1 MRLRQPAADTR
12 GDQLGTLQAVQ
23 VTIVGR
29 PADSMTDAESHE
41 RTAANDSERDRL
53 ERRGSQFAP
62 NGLTQPARYD
72 RIPKTAAAQRFKC
85 RRQRYAN
92 AVSIFATLLGIP
104 KLDGANCAGQW
115 SLFDEPERGDPARRA
130 VVDSALRLCATCPA
144 LADCA
149 AWYDRL
155 PVDEKPTGVV
165 AGRLRRYAIRP
176 ARQAA

>member
-1 MRLRQPAADTR
+1 
-12 GDQLGTLQAVQ
+12 
-23 VTIVGR
+23 
-29 PADSMTDAESHE
+29 MTDAESHE

-53 ERRGSQFAP
+53 ERRGSQFAA

-72 RIPKTAAAQRFKC
+72 RIPKTAAPQHFDC

-92 AVSIFATLLGIP
+92 AVSIVGALLGVP
-104 KLDGANCAGQW
+104 QLAGANCAGQW
-115 SLFDEPERGDPARRA
+115 SLFDEPEKKDPDRTD

-144 LADCA
+144 LADCRD
-149 AWYDRL
+149 WYDGL
-155 PVDEKPTGVV
+155 PLDERPTGVV